1 MFAPSASEVM
11 QPSLSVLS
19 VEIKRKYRKLI
30 QIKEYACMVTYKGDN
45 RFKELFPAVS
55 TLKNSDDKT
64 WLKTVIKIQSALHVK
79 YSNPKKE
86 TKQNQSF

>member
-1 MFAPSASEVM
+1 
-11 QPSLSVLS
+11 
-19 VEIKRKYRKLI
+19 
-30 QIKEYACMVTYKGDN
+30 MVTYKGDN